1 MAGRPSG
8 RSVPGAGRVPPRAGR
23 RRFRMGIVK
32 ATSLASLGLLVLML
46 ASPSVGAVSIGPKY
60 HTQCYGTQQGTVYR
74 TQVGTYAGGTWK
86 NTYSSGHLGLGHQ
99 SASSTGSP
107 STYETLGWISM
118 GPGPTN
124 GLCFTPSSVTTNASF
139 TFSNVSFFAKLSA
152 VCSAGDN
159 GSASATF
166 HLWLQGDFYD
176 LTTAKFVWGTTH
188 LTHLVAAKTVH
199 CPGTGPS
206 SFTKLYSIPSIT
218 LSGHTRGLSTS
229 DQYWYIVNTD
239 LLATAS
245 ANGLGSSAH
254 ASVTKV
260 SMTLTGISCTRC

>member
-1 MAGRPSG
+1 M
-8 RSVPGAGRVPPRAGR
+8 
-23 RRFRMGIVK
+23 K

-74 TQVGTYAGGTWK
+74 TQVGTYLGGTWK
-86 NTYSSGHLGLGHQ
+86 NNFSSGHLGLGHQ
-99 SASSTGSP
+99 AATSTGSW

-124 GLCFTPSSVTTNASF
+124 GLCFTPSSVRTNASF
-139 TFSNVSFFAKLSA
+139 TFSNVSFFANVSA
-152 VCSAGDN
+152 ICTAGDN
-159 GSASATF
+159 GSAAASF

-188 LTHLVAAKTVH
+188 LTSLVASIGVH
-199 CPGTGPS
+199 CPGTGVY
-206 SFTKLYSIPSIT
+206 SFAKLYSIPSIT

-239 LLATAS
+239 LLTRAS

-254 ASVTKV
+254 ASVSKV
-260 SMTLTGISCTRC
+260 SMTLTGIACRSC